1 MESLLTK
8 NFRAELKVYGKRMDK
23 TCCEFASPE
32 TLPDAISGTQ
42 GDEMTGTVVD
52 PRRAVCGSG
61 QFIAN
66 IRSLRLSSVPQRN
79 DGLACKNKLWRST
92 GSRKFEM
99 ADKKRIFK

>member
-42 GDEMTGTVVD
+42 GDEMTGTVVE
-52 PRRAVCGSG
+52 
-61 QFIAN
+61 
-66 IRSLRLSSVPQRN
+66 L
-79 DGLACKNKLWRST
+79 
-92 GSRKFEM
+92 
-99 ADKKRIFK
+99 